1 MQRSDGEMAALTPEE
16 SWEAIHETVDRVRSS
31 MYVAG
36 TAMILLLWGAL
47 VSLGFLSQYG
57 ILTLAPEF
65 VESSPWISGLL
76 WGVLCA
82 AGMVGS
88 VVIGH
93 RAGRENAVGDV
104 ARSAGIRMFLFWLA
118 VVAAAFLVPAS
129 GGNVELEG
137 EGANIPRVAVGIV
150 ALGSHP
156 VRYNAPPGDRCGGRG
171 IRCGVLHPQLL
182 CGGCRAGSHGG
193 SYAGSGRAGLGM
205 DTQERRP
212 VTDDETIILNET
224 IHQSTRLRIMTMLVS
239 RSPREDRVAYG
250 SIQKTLGLTGG
261 NLTTHLRKL
270 EEADYLVVMKES
282 QDSRPRT
289 WVWATATGRRA
300 YGEYLSNLERVLKLS
315 RR

>member
-36 TAMILLLWGAL
+36 TATILLLWGAL

-88 VVIGH
+88 AIIGS

-118 VVAAAFLVPAS
+118 VVAAAFLVPAAA
-129 GGNVELEG
+129 GMWNEG
-137 EGANIPRVAVGIV
+137 DGANIPRVAVGIV
-150 ALGSHP
+150 ALGHILFGIMHRPAIAAVGVGFAAAFYIPS
-156 VRYNAPPGDRCGGRG
+156 YFAGDVALVVTAGATLAVVALGWAW
-171 IRCGVLHPQLL
+171 IRKSGVL
-182 CGGCRAGSHGG
+182 
-193 SYAGSGRAGLGM
+193 
-205 DTQERRP
+205 
-212 VTDDETIILNET
+212 
-224 IHQSTRLRIMTMLVS
+224 
-239 RSPREDRVAYG
+239 
-250 SIQKTLGLTGG
+250 
-261 NLTTHLRKL
+261 
-270 EEADYLVVMKES
+270 
-282 QDSRPRT
+282 
-289 WVWATATGRRA
+289 
-300 YGEYLSNLERVLKLS
+300 
-315 RR
+315 